1 MTLLVKF
8 SHVPTICG
16 TLVWESE
23 QNVQIGIKWLQ
34 MWIESL
40 PSQADDRH
48 GFVIL
53 EGLPPT
59 LYSLITDWEH
69 VCGVTK
75 MMGARTNIWE

>member
-1 MTLLVKF
+1 
-8 SHVPTICG
+8 
-16 TLVWESE
+16 
-23 QNVQIGIKWLQ
+23 

-40 PSQADDRH
+40 PSQADDKH